1 MLSGLASSTRAI
13 SVSFDKQ
20 ATTTDKVQ
28 AGISGIISLTNMVIS
43 AANQRNAKEKEYQ
56 QNAIA
61 FEHEYKVLLN
71 ERLGTQTQLNEN
83 VFVKDYQGRLTD
95 SFKMFS
101 DASSKYKQALGEL
114 SKGQAKIG
122 LQNTVNLGNVGL
134 GVCRCSC
141 WCSNWSISRISS
153 TCCWNYH
160 RSWCWRTNW
169 HFRRKNKRR
178 YIRRASKALSRLN

>member
-71 ERLGTQTQLNEN
+71 ERLEH
-83 VFVKDYQGRLTD
+83 RH
-95 SFKMFS
+95 
-101 DASSKYKQALGEL
+101 
-114 SKGQAKIG
+114 
-122 LQNTVNLGNVGL
+122 
-134 GVCRCSC
+134 
-141 WCSNWSISRISS
+141 SS
-153 TCCWNYH
+153 TKMSLL
-160 RSWCWRTNW
+160 R
-169 HFRRKNKRR
+169 
-178 YIRRASKALSRLN
+178 LSRQINR